1 VVAGVDLATPHRGLI
16 LGAAV
21 VAPLVDAAIMS
32 TFRNYFENTNA
43 ALVLVLL
50 VVAAAASGIRPA
62 GILAALSSA
71 AWFESSSQL
80 RT

>member
-1 VVAGVDLATPHRGLI
+1 MDLATPHRGLI

-21 VAPLVDAAIMS
+21 VAPLVAAAIMS